1 MKKAI
6 AAIIVVLFCFCT
18 QNEDTQIEP
27 KDVVDLLPLD
37 GEVSGWSRSSAT
49 EIAENES
56 QLWDLINGEG
66 QVYIDNGFVKCAF
79 QTYSGDIS
87 GPVDLRLRIWD
98 MGDTANAKAI
108 YDELATGSEIE
119 WTNNNAGVEARY
131 ELIPGIVVDYYEL
144 EFWEDNF
151 FVWMQIDNDT
161 QAGLDIAQLF
171 ALNISSAI
179 SDTTQS
185 E

>member
-119 WTNNNAGVEARY
+119 WTNNNAGVEAR
-131 ELIPGIVVDYYEL
+131 
-144 EFWEDNF
+144 
-151 FVWMQIDNDT
+151 
-161 QAGLDIAQLF
+161 
-171 ALNISSAI
+171 
-179 SDTTQS
+179 
-185 E
+185 

>member
-1 MKKAI
+1 MKKI
-6 AAIIVVLFCFCT
+6 FILGIILLFCLCT
-18 QNEDTQIEP
+18 QNEETQIEP

-37 GEVSGWSRSSAT
+37 GEISGWSKSSAT

-56 QLWDLINGEG
+56 QLLSLINGEG

-98 MGDTANAKAI
+98 MGDTTNAKAI
-108 YDELATGSEIE
+108 YDELESGSEIP

-131 ELIPGIVVDYYEL
+131 ELKAGIVVDYYEL
-144 EFWEDNF
+144 EFWEDKF
-151 FVWMQIDNDT
+151 FVWMQIDADT
-161 QAGLDIAQLF
+161 QAGLDVAQLF
-171 ALNISSAI
+171 ALNISTAI